1 MSKIKLLTSYAI
13 DEYCL
18 RFAVVLL
25 LVAIVTALT
34 TSCGYRLSGTNT
46 ETQLFSPLLKNISIE
61 GVPKYD
67 TFRIQLKS
75 DLLGYRMNIVE
86 PQSATV
92 NIVIKNNQVRQHAIT
107 IGDDAKAREYLLMA
121 QVDFQVVTNTNK
133 SKRQY
138 ALQSVRSET
147 TYAYYP
153 QNLSISS
160 NEKRRALTFLN
171 QDLSSKLIARLRSF
185 TKNDR

>member
-1 MSKIKLLTSYAI
+1 MSKIKLLTSYVV
-13 DEYCL
+13 DEYHL
-18 RFAVVLL
+18 RFAIAML
-25 LVAIVTALT
+25 LVTLVTAFT
-34 TSCGYRLSGTNT
+34 TGCSYRLSGIDTD
-46 ETQLFSPLLKNISIE
+46 TQLFSPLLKNISIE

-75 DLLGYRMNIVE
+75 DLLGYRMNVVE

-92 NIVIKNNQVRQHAIT
+92 GIIIKNNEIRQHVIT

-121 QVDFQVVTNTNK
+121 QVDFQVVANTNK

-138 ALQSVRSET
+138 ALQSVQSET

-160 NEKRRALTFLN
+160 NEKKRALTFLN
-171 QDLSSKLIARLRSF
+171 QDLSSKLIARLRSLS
-185 TKNDR
+185 KKD